1 MILLWIWCLDRKYK
15 IVIVFF
21 YQKHSLSIIENF
33 CLRNSIIMWCL
44 QTLTTLTILSKR
56 MDSSNLKW
64 KSSSQLTG
72 HEEKITYKLP
82 ILLQNNTILLK
93 FFPFNKTRRL
103 FSGWCWCGLCW
114 MIDMTDELFTGE
126 SISRIIVLPCFCA
139 KDIIKLYGPRRPD
152 KNFRIYGN
160 LILYLMRYTFRIVY
174 LFLAS
179 AGQNYYTGDKFDI
192 KIIVW

>member
-126 SISRIIVLPCFCA
+126 YISRRIVVLPCFCG
-139 KDIIKLYGPRRPD
+139 KDIIKLFTLD
-152 KNFRIYGN
+152 KNFRTYGN
-160 LILYLMRYTFRIVY
+160 LILFLMRYNFRMVN
-174 LFLAS
+174 LKLAS
-179 AGQNYYTGDKFDI
+179 TGQLYARHLTWLIFQGLMT
-192 KIIVW
+192 